1 MQRDKSETVASRPI
15 YLIGY
20 MAAGKTTVG
29 KRLADRIGW
38 HFVDLDDAFL
48 QIHGYTPNEYIR
60 QFGIDAFRRKE
71 KYVLEDIADM
81 SPYEN
86 VVYATGGGYPCYED
100 NMECLA
106 ELGTSIYLRWEARDL
121 AKRLMLTDLSER
133 PVLQGRT
140 EEELLSFISPQ
151 LAAREEY
158 YLKADHVVDAPGF
171 TEDADEQLVDSIL
184 AVFKDLKI

>member
-29 KRLADRIGW
+29 KRLAERIGW

-106 ELGTSIYLRWEARDL
+106 ELGTSIYLRWEASDL

-184 AVFKDLKI
+184 AMFKDSRI

>member
-1 MQRDKSETVASRPI
+1 MAGKHSQTIKEQPI

-29 KRLADRIGW
+29 KRLAERIGW

-106 ELGTSIYLRWEARDL
+106 ELGTSVYLRWEARDL

-140 EEELLSFISPQ
+140 EDELLAFITPQ
-151 LAAREEY
+151 LAAREAY
-158 YLKADHVVDAPGF
+158 YLRADHVVDAPGF
-171 TEDADEQLVDSIL
+171 TEDADEQLVEAIVSI
-184 AVFKDLKI
+184 FNNSKT